1 MSKPII
7 LIVDDEPDVVTL
19 WQRALVMEG
28 FDVLSAF
35 DGISALD
42 LVEND
47 RPDLI
52 LLDIMMPMMGG
63 FETCRLLKTNPQT
76 KDIPVICVTSAQS
89 PDLRRNVE
97 NAGADALLIKP
108 FATKEL
114 VAQINRF
121 LAPADQDPA
130 AEA

>member
-1 MSKPII
+1 MSKPVI

-42 LVEND
+42 LVEHE
-47 RPDLI
+47 RADLI

-76 KDIPVICVTSAQS
+76 KDIPVLCVTSAQN
-89 PDLRRNVE
+89 PDLKRNVE
-97 NAGADALLIKP
+97 NAGADGLLIKP
-108 FATKEL
+108 FTTKEL

-121 LAPADQDPA
+121 LRFEGRSQAR
-130 AEA
+130 

>member
-1 MSKPII
+1 MPKPVI

-19 WQRALVMEG
+19 WQRALTMEG
-28 FDVLSAF
+28 FDVMSAF

-42 LVEND
+42 IVEGE
-47 RPDLI
+47 RPALI

-89 PDLRRNVE
+89 PDLKRNVE
-97 NAGADALLIKP
+97 NAGADGLLIKP
-108 FATKEL
+108 FTTREL
-114 VAQINRF
+114 VAQINRY
-121 LAPADQDPA
+121 LAA
-130 AEA
+130 A